1 MQAQLRGWDAVPKC
15 HQKSQVINT
24 HALPPAVHW
33 GTASKEALPAA
44 LNKLQLSLFMSFPSF
59 SLRQCSRAFLMV
71 SRSLRQTGA
80 LNEIQETLGELCV
93 GVWDGMPAHT
103 PRDAVIEAAKEAT

>member
-1 MQAQLRGWDAVPKC
+1 
-15 HQKSQVINT
+15 
-24 HALPPAVHW
+24 
-33 GTASKEALPAA
+33 
-44 LNKLQLSLFMSFPSF
+44 
-59 SLRQCSRAFLMV
+59 MV

-80 LNEIQETLGELCV
+80 LNEIQEALGELCV